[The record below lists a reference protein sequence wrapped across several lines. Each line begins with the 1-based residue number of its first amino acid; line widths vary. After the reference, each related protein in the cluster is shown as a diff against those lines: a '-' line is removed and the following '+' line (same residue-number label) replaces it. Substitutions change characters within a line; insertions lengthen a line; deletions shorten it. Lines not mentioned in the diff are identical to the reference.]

1 MLLTLCAGRSII
13 ETDKL
18 YALES
23 LSVRYI
29 GAKAKLADFLKDSFL
44 SVKPRGNVLAD
55 LFAGTAAASV
65 LFKKMGYTLITND
78 IMEYSYAKQV
88 SAVKICSQPEFSGVA
103 REEGGGK
110 RKNSSSLFPHTTPLE
125 KVVSHLNSLSPR
137 SGFVTRKYSPL
148 GGRRFFTLQNA
159 GRIDAIREKLNQWR
173 TSKAVTEDEYYL
185 LLAALLDA
193 ADSVA
198 NTAGTYGAFLKHW
211 SANSTKSMKLKA
223 PQIVES
229 ANSSHRCFCR
239 DTFTLLSDAAL
250 GRFDILYLDPPYNE
264 RDYSRNYHVLEVIA
278 RGWFDRKPRVY
289 GKSGLVREIPS
300 SLFCSEQTCCEALD
314 EVIRKAVENCDAKH
328 LFLSYNSEGII
339 PDRAVR
345 AVFREYGKPR
355 TFRRFEHAY
364 KRYRS
369 DSDGKKR
376 KYSGDRVIEY
386 LYYVEAR

>member
-1 MLLTLCAGRSII
+1 MPDTCMLLTLCADRSII

-88 SAVKICSQPEFSGVA
+88 SAVRICSQPQFRGIIDAIGESGENLYRVSA
-103 REEGGGK
+103 
-110 RKNSSSLFPHTTPLE
+110 LE
-125 KVVSHLNSLSPR
+125 NVVSYLNGLPAR
-137 SGFVTRKYSPL
+137 NGFVTRKYSPI

-239 DTFTLLSDAAL
+239 DTFTLLSDPAL

-314 EVIRKAVENCDAKH
+314 EVIRKSVENCDAKH

-345 AVFREYGKPR
+345 AIFREYGKPR

-369 DSDGKKR
+369 DSDSEKR
-376 KYSGDRVIEY
+376 KYSGDRTTEY
-386 LYYVEAR
+386 LYYVEVK